1 MELVKTTLRL
11 QFTSATQP
19 WLKIRDM
26 LRVAGGDPQKELH
39 ASPLLLDQPEKR
51 QRVMLSDNGIAVELE
66 RLGLSDQGTA
76 ATLELIMD
84 MHEASEFPPVA
95 QVSHTGL
102 FIRPYPLPFHELL
115 SLIKERC
122 LKNNS
127 LLEAATDIG
136 LLFDEQE
143 GETKKSVQMGP
154 MKPDQLQSQ
163 YLIWPRENIPDV
175 FLFVALTFARAK
187 EEPFTRESIEELLRS
202 AREWEGRQLS
212 LITQTLD

>member
-11 QFTSATQP
+11 QFTTVTEP

-39 ASPLLLDQPEKR
+39 AAPLLLDQQEKR
-51 QRVMLSDNGIAVELE
+51 QRVMLADNGIAVELE

-76 ATLELIMD
+76 PTLDLVTD
-84 MHEASEFPPVA
+84 MNKASEFPPVA
-95 QVSHTGL
+95 QVSHTSL
-102 FIRPYPLPFHELL
+102 FIRPYTLPFHELL

-122 LKNNS
+122 LPNNS
-127 LLEAATDIG
+127 LVEAATDIG

-154 MKPDQLQSQ
+154 MNPGQLQSQ

-175 FLFVALTFARAK
+175 FLFMALTFARAR
-187 EEPFTRESIEELLRS
+187 EEPFTRQSIEELLRS
-202 AREWEGRQLS
+202 ALEWEERQLS